1 MVMIILMIIMIIGII
16 EPWPRSSVANQ
27 LNLVSSAREVCQENI
42 ILFIMI
48 IIFIIVIFVIV
59 IIISTRVFCRRALS
73 LEMEKGAKHEAMN

>member
-42 ILFIMI
+42 IVAIMI
-48 IIFIIVIFVIV
+48 MMITIIVITMIMMITIIV
-59 IIISTRVFCRRALS
+59 SDRLRPAW
-73 LEMEKGAKHEAMN
+73 